1 MKNLETTQQ
10 WWDRVSS
17 SDTEMINWL
26 KAQYHGEV
34 TAAERILSSI
44 EDYKVDP
51 NTLEY
56 KIIHSIVSDEVKHAK
71 WVSKLLHDRGIP
83 AEVLDKEERYWNEV
97 LPKTLEENTFTYFCA
112 VGHLAETMRL
122 DRISLL
128 ASDDRF
134 SDIAKVMTDIYPD
147 EIFHARAFKLMST
160 KADITKASEFH
171 NIGMNAIGL
180 VA

>member
-17 SDTEMINWL
+17 SETEMINWL

-34 TAAERILSSI
+34 TAGKRIMDSKVDYHISPLEEKIISSI
-44 EDYKVDP
+44 ASD
-51 NTLEY
+51 EY
-56 KIIHSIVSDEVKHAK
+56 KHAAWVKQ
-71 WVSKLLHDRGIP
+71 LLIDRDITP
-83 AEVLDKEERYWNEV
+83 EILKKEERYWNEV
-97 LPKTLEENTFTYFCA
+97 LPKVLEENTFTYICA

-128 ASDDRF
+128 ASDSRF
-134 SDIAKVMTDIYPD
+134 SDIAKVMSNIYPD

-160 KADITKASEFH
+160 EADITKASEFH